1 MEKVSYRKLQARVEQ
16 LEEENCNLQ
25 AALNQINSI
34 SDVGVEESET
44 EHKTRM
50 ANGLGSLFRRK
61 SKSKSKAG
69 RERRFTM
76 TALGKHDEDDN
87 VYPSRDFLAATKT
100 KTAALMELKRYLL
113 ETGRDPRDYTL
124 IAELV

>member
-1 MEKVSYRKLQARVEQ
+1 MTKISYRRLQARVEK

-34 SDVGVEESET
+34 SDVGVEEGET

-50 ANGLGSLFRRK
+50 ANGLGNLFRRGAK
-61 SKSKSKAG
+61 GGAG

-76 TALGKHDEDDN
+76 TAFGKHDEDDN
-87 VYPSRDFLAATKT
+87 VYPARDFVAANKA
-100 KTAALMELKRYLL
+100 AALGDFKRHLRESGRNPADYKLL
-113 ETGRDPRDYTL
+113 
-124 IAELV
+124 AEEA